1 MVYVLIVLGLAVV
14 IAPLMS
20 AMPSK
25 AQRAKASLRD
35 EARSSCNLRVSLRPL
50 PAIPARFRFQSD
62 DEFACYERRL
72 SAGRH
77 QAGRDEAYV
86 SVEGIWSPT
95 TGVSSAP
102 EWLGALPPGAAFV
115 ALSEHTVSI
124 FWNEKE
130 GPDGLAE
137 LAQAIDM
144 IH

>member
-35 EARSSCNLRVSLRPL
+35 EARSCNLRVSLRPL

-72 SAGRH
+72 SADQHR
-77 QAGRDEAYV
+77 AGRGEAYV

-102 EWLGALPPGAAFV
+102 DWLGALPAGVAFV

-137 LAQAIDM
+137 LAQAIDK

>member
-1 MVYVLIVLGLAVV
+1 MVYALIVLGLAVV

-35 EARSSCNLRVSLRPL
+35 EARSCNIRVSLRPL

-72 SAGRH
+72 SPDRH
-77 QAGRDEAYV
+77 RAGRDEAYV
-86 SVEGIWSPT
+86 FIEGIWSPT
-95 TGVSSAP
+95 TGVTSAP
-102 EWLGALPPGAAFV
+102 DWLAAMPPGVAVV
-115 ALSEHTVSI
+115 ALAEHTVSI

-130 GPDGLAE
+130 GSYGLTQ
-137 LAQAIDM
+137 LVQATDM
-144 IH
+144 ID